1 MSGSQILSSLKVK
14 AIEKIEALQKFNKLY
29 TIPMEMV
36 TRDINR
42 MQTLPEVIEFISL
55 SKLDIDMTDLQE
67 DFNAEL
73 RAAAKSSVLPSTG
86 PTAIA
91 SHRRHD
97 EKVVGDLR
105 VVSWEVPAKDF
116 DAEQCAAATPSFLP
130 SVDPAATAFHRRLDE
145 NSAFI
150 TALRDYFL
158 TADVYVP
165 LQFIDSLSN
174 LGDATV
180 IFTIYFG
187 FDYFSARNLIDSLQA
202 QYGTLEEGVDDDLS
216 GNSTYPASIAESGGQ
231 GYMGDT
237 ATVSTPCAEEV
248 TVAEREAAFDPSVC
262 PADDTLS
269 QSEAI
274 EEGVEVIIHLAAADP
289 LPDPP
294 DPLSGDTVGDA
305 APMVAPTTDA
315 ATMAMPCARHDV
327 SPVGP
332 TPPPDPFLKGFL
344 RDANPGLSP
353 WPCCSVPPRSVCP
366 AAPNYAEK
374 PDFARRLRP
383 YRGL

>member
-1 MSGSQILSSLKVK
+1 
-14 AIEKIEALQKFNKLY
+14 
-29 TIPMEMV
+29 
-36 TRDINR
+36 
-42 MQTLPEVIEFISL
+42 MQTLSEVIEFISL
-55 SKLDIDMTDLQE
+55 TKLDIDMTDLQE

-73 RAAAKSSVLPSTG
+73 RAAAKSSVLLST
-86 PTAIA
+86 
-91 SHRRHD
+91 S
-97 EKVVGDLR
+97 
-105 VVSWEVPAKDF
+105 
-116 DAEQCAAATPSFLP
+116 
-130 SVDPAATAFHRRLDE
+130 PAAIGTSRKPDVTAAGALKEISWKAPVMKNEIPSMGPAAVASHRRLDE

-150 TALRDYFL
+150 TALRGYFL
-158 TADVYVP
+158 TADVHVP
-165 LQFIDSLSN
+165 LKFIDSLSN
-174 LGDATV
+174 LADATI

-216 GNSTYPASIAESGGQ
+216 GNSTYPASIAESGRQ

-237 ATVSTPCAEEV
+237 ATVSNPCAEEV
-248 TVAEREAAFDPSVC
+248 TVAERKAAFDSSVC

-269 QSEAI
+269 QSGAI

-315 ATMAMPCARHDV
+315 ATMAMPCARYDV

-344 RDANPGLSP
+344 RDANPVLSP
-353 WPCCSVPPRSVCP
+353 WPCCSVPRSVCP

-374 PDFARRLRP
+374 PDFARRLRS
-383 YRGL
+383 YREL